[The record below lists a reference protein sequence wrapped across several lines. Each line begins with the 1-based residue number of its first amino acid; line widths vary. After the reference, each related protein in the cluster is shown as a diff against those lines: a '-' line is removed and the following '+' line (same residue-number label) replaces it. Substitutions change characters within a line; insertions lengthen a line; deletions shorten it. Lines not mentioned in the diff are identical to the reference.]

1 MFQSNFMSLKDF
13 LRSKVFFKN
22 LGIAISIVVGS
33 VLVLVIW
40 MNFYTRHGQ
49 ARPVPN
55 FVGLTMDQTIQLAK
69 KSRLRFKVIDSIYT
83 TTVQRGCIAEQ
94 NPKPGFKVK
103 KWRNIVLTINAFHP
117 QMVAMP
123 DLVDLPLRQ
132 AKALIESSGLEVG
145 LLKYRPDLSI
155 DVVINQ
161 QYNGKNIP
169 EGDSIQIGSVIDLIL
184 GKGLSNQRTS
194 IPDLMG
200 MRLDP
205 ARNKIQIS
213 SLNLGTFIYDNTIKN
228 RADSLGAFVYKQ
240 NPDYSNDASLQM
252 GSSIY
257 LWLTVDSA
265 KLPSSPVINESDTL
279 SQSTTGNMSDL

>member
-1 MFQSNFMSLKDF
+1 ME
-13 LRSKVFFKN
+13 
-22 LGIAISIVVGS
+22 
-33 VLVLVIW
+33 
-40 MNFYTRHGQ
+40 
-49 ARPVPN
+49 
-55 FVGLTMDQTIQLAK
+55 QTIQQAK

-83 TTVQRGCIAEQ
+83 TTVPRGCIAEQ

-123 DLVDLPLRQ
+123 NLVDLPLRQ

-155 DVVINQ
+155 DVVIDQ
-161 QYNGKNIP
+161 QYNGKNVHD
-169 EGDSIQIGSVIDLIL
+169 GDSIQIGSVIDLVL

-194 IPDLMG
+194 VPYLIG

-205 ARNKIQIS
+205 AKNKIQIS
-213 SLNLGTFIYDNTIKN
+213 SLNLGTYIYDNTIKTK
-228 RADSLGAFVYKQ
+228 ADTSNAFVFKQ

-265 KLPSSPVINESDTL
+265 KLHASPGIIDSDTIAPV
-279 SQSTTGNMSDL
+279 TVSDNKPN